1 MAKETF
7 FTKILPG
14 LSIAILIGVF
24 GLVFKI
30 YINNNFTQ
38 PQVDKDQN
46 EKCITLEKTIN
57 NLAVIVNRTDSMS
70 KYRDKGLNER
80 QNQLYDILKP
90 MSIKMDIILNN
101 DKKSKKEFDDIKKY
115 LLPGN
120 IAERPKLILDT
131 IENFTQNN

>member
-120 IAERPKLILDT
+120 MADKPILILDT
-131 IENFTQNN
+131 LENFTLNN

>member
-14 LSIAILIGVF
+14 LSVAILIGVF

-120 IAERPKLILDT
+120 IADKPILILDT
-131 IENFTQNN
+131 LENFTLNN